1 MSYKQTPRSS
11 FAHNN
16 RRLQYSYINNPN
28 VSCRE
33 YTHYIANMT
42 KVRKITFR
50 GNEVLDRLYN
60 TSLNKYKNERI
71 KELQKKY
78 AINSTKKKKVNMDR
92 IAELFAG
99 GIKNK
104 NKAEQEKEKML
115 QEVKKPVKRSI
126 VSSNNC
132 YVIDSNDE
140 YYNSNSSQTTKN
152 NFTQNNFEYLSDNFN
167 NLSQVTD
174 EFGKQRLL
182 RTSSVS
188 SFSSFN

>member
-1 MSYKQTPRSS
+1 MSYKTDSASSS
-11 FAHNN
+11 FTHNN

-42 KVRKITFR
+42 KVRKKIIFR
-50 GNEVLDRLYN
+50 KSEVLDRLYN
-60 TSLNKYKNERI
+60 TSLNKYKDERI

-115 QEVKKPVKRSI
+115 QEV
-126 VSSNNC
+126 NN
-132 YVIDSNDE
+132 SLND
-140 YYNSNSSQTTKN
+140 
-152 NFTQNNFEYLSDNFN
+152 FEY
-167 NLSQVTD
+167 LSQVTD

-188 SFSSFN
+188 SVSSFSSFN